1 MLWRYVKAQLWV
13 LLCGGLVGPIFV
25 AVYFATGQETILK
38 WMFYVGLLIT
48 AADVLIALAIANFGA
63 KSAAKTQALEQS
75 GVLALAQI
83 TGMGETGTRIN
94 DQPLVKLQLHIEGP
108 GIAPF
113 DSQDRV
119 IASVTRLGNLTNR
132 RLVVLVDPVTQ
143 QYQIDW
149 ERSALING
157 LVPATFTVAEDNRSY
172 DLSGQT
178 GPLMEI
184 LQILKANGIGM
195 NNMIDLRS
203 NPAARQ
209 QVQAVVRRA
218 AAAQQTP
225 AAPAPT
231 PTGPPPARDICA
243 TATRRHMR
251 HRHRRSRPPPS
262 GCRNWRPCARPAPSP
277 NRSTPPSA
285 SRSSPTC
292 SELGFVAAS
301 GLIGAVPARWFLTEV
316 DLLGAGVLFGG

>member
-1 MLWRYVKAQLWV
+1 MLWRYIKAQLMV
-13 LLCGGLVGPIFV
+13 LLCGGLVGPIFL
-25 AVYFATGQETILK
+25 AVYFATGQGSLLK

-48 AADVLIALAIANFGA
+48 AAAVLIALALANFGA
-63 KSAAKTQALEQS
+63 KSAAKTAALEQS

-83 TGMGETGTRIN
+83 IGMGETGTRIN

-132 RLVVLVDPVTQ
+132 KLVVLVDPATQ

-157 LVPATFTVAEDNRSY
+157 LVPATFTIAEDNRTY

-178 GPLMEI
+178 GALMEI

-209 QVQAVVRRA
+209 QVQVVVRRA
-218 AAAQQTP
+218 ATQQTP
-225 AAPAPT
+225 ARPGPSPFPT
-231 PTGPPPARDICA
+231 ASGGAPPPPQYPAMPPEASTSQRLQELETLRA
-243 TATRRHMR
+243 T
-251 HRHRRSRPPPS
+251 
-262 GCRNWRPCARPAPSP
+262 
-277 NRSTPPSA
+277 
-285 SRSSPTC
+285 
-292 SELGFVAAS
+292 
-301 GLIGAVPARWFLTEV
+301 GAVSEEEYYAKRAQILS
-316 DLLGAGVLFGG
+316 DL

>member
-1 MLWRYVKAQLWV
+1 M
-13 LLCGGLVGPIFV
+13 
-25 AVYFATGQETILK
+25 AVYFATGQEPILK

-75 GVLALAQI
+75 GVLALAHI

-94 DQPLVKLQLHIEGP
+94 EQPLVKLQLHIEGP

-113 DSQDRV
+113 DAQDRV

-132 RLVVLVDPVTQ
+132 KLVVLVDPVTQ

-157 LVPATFTVAEDNRSY
+157 LVPATFTVAEDNRTY

-209 QVQAVVRRA
+209 QVQAIVRRA
-218 AAAQQTP
+218 RSTTSACRRRSAADP
-225 AAPAPT
+225 
-231 PTGPPPARDICA
+231 A
-243 TATRRHMR
+243 TACRTLRRTAPQYAG
-251 HRHRRSRPPPS
+251 HRRSRPPRS

-277 NRSTPPSA
+277 NRSTPPSGRRF
-285 SRSSPTC
+285 SRS
-292 SELGFVAAS
+292 
-301 GLIGAVPARWFLTEV
+301 LI
-316 DLLGAGVLFGG
+316 

>member
-1 MLWRYVKAQLWV
+1 MLWRYIKAQLMV
-13 LLCGGLVGPIFV
+13 LLCGGLVGPIFL
-25 AVYFATGQETILK
+25 AVYFATGQSGLLK

-48 AADVLIALAIANFGA
+48 AADVLIALALANFGA
-63 KSAAKTQALEQS
+63 KSAAKTAALEQS
-75 GVLALAQI
+75 GVLAVAQI

-94 DQPLVKLQLHIEGP
+94 DQPVVKLQLHIEGP

-113 DSQDRV
+113 NSQDRV

-132 RLVVLVDPVTQ
+132 KLVVLVDPATHE
-143 QYQIDW
+143 YQIDW

-157 LVPATFTVAEDNRSY
+157 LVPATFTITEDNRTY

-178 GPLMEI
+178 GALMEI

-218 AAAQQTP
+218 AVQQ
-225 AAPAPT
+225 APAP
-231 PTGPPPARDICA
+231 PGPSPAPGAPPPPQYPAMAPEPSTSQRLQELETLRA
-243 TATRRHMR
+243 T
-251 HRHRRSRPPPS
+251 
-262 GCRNWRPCARPAPSP
+262 
-277 NRSTPPSA
+277 
-285 SRSSPTC
+285 
-292 SELGFVAAS
+292 
-301 GLIGAVPARWFLTEV
+301 GAVSEEEYTAKRAQILS
-316 DLLGAGVLFGG
+316 DL

>member
-1 MLWRYVKAQLWV
+1 MWRYIKAQLMV
-13 LLCGGLVGPIFV
+13 LLCGGLVGPIFL
-25 AVYFATGQETILK
+25 AVYFATGQESILK

-48 AADVLIALAIANFGA
+48 AADVLIALALANFGA
-63 KSAAKTQALEQS
+63 KSAAKTAALEQT
-75 GVLALAQI
+75 GVLALARI

-94 DQPLVKLQLHIEGP
+94 DQPLVKLQLRIEGP

-132 RLVVLVDPVTQ
+132 KLVVLVDPATQ

-157 LVPATFTVAEDNRSY
+157 LVPATFTIAEDNKTY

-178 GPLMEI
+178 GALMEI

-209 QVQAVVRRA
+209 QVQSVVRRA
-218 AAAQQTP
+218 AAQQ
-225 AAPAPT
+225 APAGYAP
-231 PTGPPPARDICA
+231 GPPAGA
-243 TATRRHMR
+243 
-251 HRHRRSRPPPS
+251 PPP
-262 GCRNWRPCARPAPSP
+262 PQYPAMASEPSTSQ
-277 NRSTPPSA
+277 RLQ
-285 SRSSPTC
+285 
-292 SELGFVAAS
+292 ELETLRAT
-301 GLIGAVPARWFLTEV
+301 GAVSEAEYNAKRAQILS
-316 DLLGAGVLFGG
+316 DL

>member
-1 MLWRYVKAQLWV
+1 MLWRYIKAQLMV
-13 LLCGGLVGPIFV
+13 LLCGGLVGPIFL
-25 AVYFATGQETILK
+25 AVYFATGQSSLLK

-48 AADVLIALAIANFGA
+48 AADVLIALALANFGA
-63 KSAAKTQALEQS
+63 KSAAKTAALEQT
-75 GVLALAQI
+75 GVLAIAQI
-83 TGMGETGTRIN
+83 IGMGETGTRIN

-132 RLVVLVDPVTQ
+132 KLVVLVDPATQ

-157 LVPATFTVAEDNRSY
+157 LVPATFTIAEDNRTY

-178 GPLMEI
+178 GALMEI

-218 AAAQQTP
+218 ATQQ
-225 AAPAPT
+225 APA
-231 PTGPPPARDICA
+231 
-243 TATRRHMR
+243 
-251 HRHRRSRPPPS
+251 RP
-262 GCRNWRPCARPAPSP
+262 GPSP
-277 NRSTPPSA
+277 FP
-285 SRSSPTC
+285 
-292 SELGFVAAS
+292 AAS
-301 GLIGAVPARWFLTEV
+301 GGAPPPPPPQYPAMSPEPSTSQRLQELETLRATGAVSEEEYYAKRAQILS
-316 DLLGAGVLFGG
+316 DL